1 MNRMHLAAGL
11 AASLTLGLPIGAAVA
26 QAGAPTQALIQ
37 HLLSETYN
45 PGGHNTALRIDF
57 HAIAVSPGHKASA
70 HEGMQYQVS
79 LGQMIY
85 PVHASW
91 TNTTGSG
98 AAAYVRDYDTHYFAF
113 QSAQKHGA
121 WDLTSD
127 SQKGDKNGVLR
138 GG

>member
-1 MNRMHLAAGL
+1 MSRMPVVVGL
-11 AASLTLGLPIGAAVA
+11 AATLALALPISAAVA
-26 QAGAPTQALIQ
+26 QGGAPTQAIIQ

-57 HAIAVSPGHKASA
+57 HTIVISPGHKASA

-85 PVHASW
+85 PVRASW
-91 TNTTGSG
+91 TNTVGNG
-98 AAAYVRDYDTHYFAF
+98 PAAYVRDYDTHYFAF